1 MVDWDRVEQL
11 RSKGWGWDRIA
22 ADEDVGFHP
31 EASVQDPGRALRAL
45 YHRQRNRSGRRD
57 EEEPERPKKAD
68 REAEERRWTMPRIGM
83 LLTPSIG
90 IWAALAFI
98 APSPVGIL
106 VPAIPWLALAVAV
119 AAFVLIF
126 GLLRTAGRRWTPVL
140 RTTLIGAV
148 VLGFVIS
155 GVIGLTGYLAFGCPY
170 LPAQS
175 TLTPQGNGWSSGSMA
190 AWQESGMPVFY
201 FYGASWCP
209 YCSASSWALWKALT
223 EFQSGFNGLTS
234 GIPGTQQY
242 YSNPGDVYPS
252 TPEMILSGATVTSSF
267 VSFQVN
273 EYYWTLDNGAT
284 AGTFPGTSNCIQQ
297 AYVSAYSGGSIP
309 FVVINGQYVHGGS
322 SLINPS
328 DLSTWASTGAQTVA
342 TDVLTETGQPWS
354 IIEQQAA
361 QICAFILKSD
371 GYGSV
376 SAFTTANPGMVR
388 PNEYQWTTTMQGLV
402 QDNWPSS

>member
-31 EASVQDPGRALRAL
+31 EASVHDPGRALRAL
-45 YHRQRNRSGRRD
+45 YHRQRNRSDRRQ

-68 REAEERRWTMPRIGM
+68 REAEERRWTLIRIGLFVTPIVGVWA
-83 LLTPSIG
+83 LL
-90 IWAALAFI
+90 AYV

-106 VPAIPWLALAVAV
+106 VPAIPWLALALAV
-119 AAFVLIF
+119 SAFVLLF
-126 GLLRTAGRRWTPVL
+126 GLLRTPGRKWTSVL

-148 VLGFVIS
+148 ILGFVIS
-155 GVIGLTGYLAFGCPY
+155 GIIGLTGYLAFGCPY
-170 LPAQS
+170 LPPQS
-175 TLTPQGNGWSSGSMA
+175 SLATQPNGWISGTMTP
-190 AWQESGMPVFY
+190 WQQNGQPVFY

-223 EFQSGFNGLTS
+223 EFQSGFNGQTN
-234 GIPGTQQY
+234 GIPGAQQY

-252 TPEMILSGATVTSSF
+252 TPEMILASASVTSSF
-267 VSFQVN
+267 VSFQVS
-273 EYYWTLDNGAT
+273 EYYWTLDTGV
-284 AGTFPGTSNCIQQ
+284 AGTFPGTSNCVQQ
-297 AYVSAYSGGSIP
+297 AYVSSYSGGSIP

-322 SLINPS
+322 SLINPN
-328 DLSTWASTGAQTVA
+328 DLSAWATSGAPTVA
-342 TDVLTETGQPWS
+342 TDVLTESGQPWQIVS
-354 IIEQQAA
+354 AQAA

-371 GYGSV
+371 GYSSV
-376 SAFTTANPGMVR
+376 SAFTTANPSMV
-388 PNEYQWTTTMQGLV
+388 NMAKYQWTTSMQSLV